1 MRDVWA
7 VYEGSF
13 AEIRAEAEDAA
24 SQDPEVGSVL
34 GPILQRQAGGDEGG
48 GYLSLV
54 RSALAEDD
62 WEPLF
67 AYYQV
72 QGRRFADRGIGIGAW
87 FKLLAGLRSR
97 LRPRVR
103 AAYMDERERLAAA
116 VSAVETFVDAA
127 LIAVTTAYIDCREE
141 TITRQQEA
149 IRELSTPVLPLRDGM
164 LLVPVVG
171 LVDSQRAHHLT
182 EQLLTGIRSHRA
194 KVVVLD
200 LTGVPI
206 VDSAVANHL
215 LQTVQAARLL
225 GAHGIIT
232 GISSANAQ
240 TLVRLG
246 TNLGSVQVAGD
257 LREGVEEANRVL
269 DA

>member
-1 MRDVWA
+1 
-7 VYEGSF
+7 
-13 AEIRAEAEDAA
+13 
-24 SQDPEVGSVL
+24 
-34 GPILQRQAGGDEGG
+34 
-48 GYLSLV
+48 
-54 RSALAEDD
+54 
-62 WEPLF
+62 
-67 AYYQV
+67 
-72 QGRRFADRGIGIGAW
+72 
-87 FKLLAGLRSR
+87 
-97 LRPRVR
+97 
-103 AAYMDERERLAAA
+103 
-116 VSAVETFVDAA
+116 
-127 LIAVTTAYIDCREE
+127 
-141 TITRQQEA
+141 
-149 IRELSTPVLPLRDGM
+149 M